1 MRRGL
6 LCFLLVSFSVLL
18 SSVPA
23 ARVQP
28 VAPAP
33 PIRGAPGLQSITNR
47 AGLIFS
53 GTVVLVERVRASR
66 PNQIEAVEISF
77 RVEQPVRG
85 VSSGQI
91 LRIREWGGLWIGRP
105 RYQVGQRLMMFLY
118 PPSKLG
124 LTSPVPAWEICR
136 WIARAGSAPR
146 PDKRKCWMRA
156 GCSRAC
162 RCAAGELLCGT
173 SRASCGTTQPS
184 EPWNTIKTPVT
195 GGACT
200 CCAQR

>member
-23 ARVQP
+23 ARVPP

-124 LTSPVPAWEICR
+124 LTSPVTGLGNLQVDRQGWLRPSPGQKKVLDESGMLSR
-136 WIARAGSAPR
+136 VPVRGGRIAVRDFAR
-146 PDKRKCWMRA
+146 ILRNN
-156 GCSRAC
+156 
-162 RCAAGELLCGT
+162 AAE
-173 SRASCGTTQPS
+173 
-184 EPWNTIKTPVT
+184 
-195 GGACT
+195 
-200 CCAQR
+200 